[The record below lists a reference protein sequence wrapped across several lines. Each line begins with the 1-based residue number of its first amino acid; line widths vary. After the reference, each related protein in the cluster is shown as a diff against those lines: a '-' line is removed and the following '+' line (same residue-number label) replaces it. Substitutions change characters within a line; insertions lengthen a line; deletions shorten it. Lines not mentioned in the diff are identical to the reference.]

1 MKHSPLLYPLVILM
15 VVFWSGKYSAGKWAL
30 REFPSLLLASLRI
43 MVAGATMLP
52 LYWWQS
58 RDPNRRAQWRPGDGW
73 LLFALGVLGVTLNQV
88 LFVLGLGRTS
98 VAHSSFIIGLVPVMV
113 LLIAALKGLERL
125 TARKAAGMLIAL
137 SGIVI
142 LKAFEHRGSG
152 GPTWLG
158 DLLTFGCALAF
169 ALFTVFGKPVTLRHS
184 SVTVNTYGYV
194 GGALCMAPVAAW
206 QLHGFPLAGVSAA
219 AWLSLL
225 YMAMF
230 SSVLCYL
237 IYYWALTHISASR
250 VSAFS
255 YLQPVLATAMGV
267 VLLDEPLTASVVA
280 GGATILAG
288 VYLAERG

>member
-1 MKHSPLLYPLVILM
+1 MKRSPLLYPLVILM
-15 VVFWSGKYSAGKWAL
+15 VVFWSGNYIAGKWAL
-30 REFPSLLLASLRI
+30 REFPSLLLAALRI
-43 MVAGATMLP
+43 MVAGVAMLP
-52 LYWWQS
+52 VYWWQT
-58 RDPNRRAQWRPGDGW
+58 RRAGVRAKWQPGDHW
-73 LLFALGVLGVTLNQV
+73 LLFALGVLGVTFNQV
-88 LFVLGLGRTS
+88 LFVLGLSRTS

-113 LLIAALKGLERL
+113 LLTAALKGMERI
-125 TARKAAGMLIAL
+125 TARKAAGMLVAL
-137 SGIVI
+137 TGIVI
-142 LKAFEHRGSG
+142 LKTFEHRGGG
-152 GPTWLG
+152 GPTWTG
-158 DLLTFGCALAF
+158 DLLTLGCGIAF
-169 ALFTVFGKPVTLRHS
+169 ALFTVYGKPVTLRHS

-194 GGALCMAPVAAW
+194 GGALCMAPIAAW
-206 QLHGFPLAGVSAA
+206 QLRGFPLARVSAA

-237 IYYWALTHISASR
+237 IYYWALSHIAASR